1 MVSESFD
8 WKEEMERS
16 VPRTQKIEGFLARGS
31 KRFRP
36 QTDAA
41 SARVCRALF
50 GLTDPGT
57 GESTD
62 GVFMA
67 ITVKTNTAANGAL
80 TQLNRT
86 TRALSKNFE
95 HISSGLRIARA
106 ADDAAGMGVAESL
119 RADHASATVAGRN
132 INDGIS
138 IISVAEG
145 ATTEV
150 ANILVRMRELAIESA
165 SQTLANTER
174 SYIQDEYLQLQS
186 EVNRISQVT
195 EFNGV
200 SLTSGLT
207 TIDVQ
212 VGIQNTSNDI
222 ITISL
227 GDLRSTVL
235 GVDSASMSMAT
246 STAASAALTNIDLAL
261 TTLSANRSQFGAVE
275 NRLNNALNNI
285 ETFTESTIAAESR
298 IRDADFGYETAQL
311 SQNQILQQAGVSILS
326 QAKNINQSALT
337 LLQQ

>member
-1 MVSESFD
+1 
-8 WKEEMERS
+8 
-16 VPRTQKIEGFLARGS
+16 
-31 KRFRP
+31 
-36 QTDAA
+36 
-41 SARVCRALF
+41 
-50 GLTDPGT
+50 
-57 GESTD
+57 
-62 GVFMA
+62 MA

-86 TRALSKNFE
+86 TRALSRNFE

-106 ADDAAGMGVAESL
+106 ADDAAGLGVAEAL
-119 RADHASATVAGRN
+119 RAESSSATVAGRN

-145 ATTEV
+145 ASNEV
-150 ANILVRMRELAIESA
+150 TNILVRMRELAIESS

-174 SYIQDEYLQLQS
+174 SYIQDEYLQLSS
-186 EVNRISQVT
+186 EVNRISAVT

-212 VGIQNTSNDI
+212 VGINNTSNDV
-222 ITISL
+222 ITITL

-235 GVDSASMSMAT
+235 AVDPASISLAT
-246 STAASAALTNIDLAL
+246 STSAQAALSNIDTAL
-261 TTLSANRSQFGAVE
+261 TTLSQDRSNFGAVE
-275 NRLNNALNNI
+275 NRLNSALNNI
-285 ETFTESTIAAESR
+285 ETFTESTKSAESR

-326 QAKNINQSALT
+326 QAKNINQSALS

>member
-1 MVSESFD
+1 
-8 WKEEMERS
+8 
-16 VPRTQKIEGFLARGS
+16 
-31 KRFRP
+31 
-36 QTDAA
+36 
-41 SARVCRALF
+41 
-50 GLTDPGT
+50 
-57 GESTD
+57 
-62 GVFMA
+62 MA

-86 TRALSKNFE
+86 TRALSRNFE

-106 ADDAAGMGVAESL
+106 ADDAAGLGVAEAL
-119 RADHASATVAGRN
+119 RAESSSATVAGRN

-145 ATTEV
+145 ASNEV
-150 ANILVRMRELAIESA
+150 TNILVRMRELAIESS

-174 SYIQDEYLQLQS
+174 SYIQDEYLQLSS
-186 EVNRISQVT
+186 EVNRISAVT

-212 VGIQNTSNDI
+212 VGINNTSNDV
-222 ITISL
+222 ITITL

-235 GVDSASMSMAT
+235 AVDPASISLAT
-246 STAASAALTNIDLAL
+246 STSAQAALSNIDTAL
-261 TTLSANRSQFGAVE
+261 TTLSQDRSNFGAVE
-275 NRLNNALNNI
+275 NRLNSALNNI
-285 ETFTESTIAAESR
+285 ETFTESTKSAESR